1 MIAVFLYEVNQTTH
15 NNWPYAIIG
24 GMDAY
29 IAVDVGGTR
38 MRAAVYPEEGIA
50 PITVEKIRTTGRKGT
65 PVERLIEL
73 LKQIWPEK
81 AIVKG
86 IGLAAPGYL
95 DSQQGIVI
103 SAPNI
108 PGWIN
113 LPLRQEIQSVF
124 DVPVYLGNDA
134 NLAALGEWRYGAGKG
149 HHHVL
154 YITISTGIG
163 GGIIIDD
170 RLLVGTHGLA
180 AEIGHVTILPDGPKC
195 GCGHR
200 GHLEALASGTAI
212 AKYVAEQLALGVSS
226 SLSTVESPSA
236 ADISLAAEKGDSLA
250 IEAFNRAGSFLGMA
264 LADFLHT
271 FNPSIVIL
279 GGGVSR
285 SGRLIID
292 PIRNSLPRHVL
303 SLEYI
308 RDLVITTAVLGDDA
322 GLVGALALARN

>member
-1 MIAVFLYEVNQTTH
+1 MIAVFLCEVNQTTP
-15 NNWPYAIIG
+15 NISRYAIIVD
-24 GMDAY
+24 MDAY

-38 MRAAVYPEEGIA
+38 MRAAVYPQEGIA
-50 PITVEKIRTTGRKGT
+50 PIAVEKIRTTGRKGT
-65 PVERLIEL
+65 PVERLIDL

-81 AIVKG
+81 ATVKG

-95 DSQQGIVI
+95 DAQQGIVI

-113 LPLRQEIQSVF
+113 LPLRHEIQSVF
-124 DVPVYLGNDA
+124 DVPVFLGNDA
-134 NLAALGEWRYGAGKG
+134 NLAALGEWKYGAGKG

-170 RLLVGTHGLA
+170 RLLVGAHGLA

-212 AKYVAEQLALGVSS
+212 AKYVAEQLVLGVPS
-226 SLSTVESPSA
+226 SLSSLENPTA
-236 ADISLAAEKGDSLA
+236 ADISLAAEKGDALA

-292 PIRNSLPRHVL
+292 PIRNTLPRHVL

-322 GLVGALALARN
+322 GLVGALALARG